1 MIVMNGYKSKY
12 LFYEKNKQSMVTIP
26 RAILDANNLNWSS
39 GEDINIIYKELNGQ
53 PGLFLFKKEEEKK
66 K

>member
-12 LFYEKNKQSMVTIP
+12 LYYETNKQSMVTIP

-39 GEDINIIYKELNGQ
+39 KDNINIIYKELNGQ
-53 PGLFLFKKEEEKK
+53 PGLFLFKKEE
-66 K
+66 